1 MTTGAVSAKVT
12 TLIGFWNVRTMYEPG
27 RMALVIAEM
36 KRYKLDII
44 ISRWT
49 TSRKMKTT
57 TGDTVLYSGREDDSH
72 HERVCNH
79 HGERNGKVLY
89 AMESVSSRII
99 QARFKDWQTNLFIIQ
114 CYAPINDS
122 NDRDKEALYEQLQV
136 TFESVYR
143 RDLLL
148 VMGGLNAKVGS
159 DYVNFEGVMV
169 EGCGVQSDNGESGL
183 HSIT

>member
-36 KRYKLDII
+36 KRYKLDIL

-49 TSRKMKTT
+49 TSRRMKTT

-99 QARFKDWQTNLFIIQ
+99 QARFKDWQTNLFIML
-114 CYAPINDS
+114 CTY
-122 NDRDKEALYEQLQV
+122 K
-136 TFESVYR
+136 
-143 RDLLL
+143 
-148 VMGGLNAKVGS
+148 
-159 DYVNFEGVMV
+159 
-169 EGCGVQSDNGESGL
+169 
-183 HSIT
+183 